1 MENIEDHISSKLLS
15 LEKEF
20 IQKLSSSNLLL
31 IYIQRFTVQYCLKD
45 KALSDKQVHELNDKF
60 CTSNNIKNDE
70 GLIHYLKEQGMRLE
84 DHINNLKASVFIN
97 SISLEKFGIKSEA
110 HFLKRKDQLDQYI
123 YSLIRVKSSDLAY
136 ELYLQIEEQDKTLSE
151 LASKYSEG
159 PEKDTNGKIGP
170 SSITIVH
177 PLLREKLKTSK
188 KGELIK
194 PFKIESWWVI
204 SRLEEKMEVSFDDKM
219 KAKMSLELFDLWVK
233 GVSQR
238 IAYKLIEL
246 LSHN

>member
-1 MENIEDHISSKLLS
+1 MENIEEYVSSQLLS
-15 LEKEF
+15 LEKEY

-31 IYIQRFTVQYCLKD
+31 IYIQRFTIQYCLKD
-45 KALSDKQVHELNDKF
+45 KVLSNNQVKELNDKF
-60 CTSNNIKNDE
+60 CTSNNIKNNE
-70 GLIHYLKEQGMRLE
+70 GLIKYLKEQGMRFE

-97 SISLEKFGIKSEA
+97 SISLDKFGIKAEA

-123 YSLIRVKSSDLAY
+123 YSLIRVKNSDLAY

-151 LASKYSEG
+151 LASKHSEG

-177 PLLREKLKTSK
+177 PLLREQLKTSN

-204 SRLEEKMEVSFDDKM
+204 ARLEDKMEVSFDENM
-219 KAKMSLELFDLWVK
+219 KAKMSLELFDLWIK

-246 LSHN
+246 LSNK

>member
-1 MENIEDHISSKLLS
+1 MENIEEHVSFELLS

-20 IQKLSSSNLLL
+20 IQKLSNSNLLL
-31 IYIQRFTVQYCLKD
+31 IYIQRFTIQYCLKD
-45 KALSDKQVHELNDKF
+45 KVLSEKQINELNNKF

-70 GLIHYLKEQGMRLE
+70 GMINYLKEQGMRLE
-84 DHINNLKASVFIN
+84 DHINNLKASAFIN
-97 SISLEKFGIKSEA
+97 SISLDKFGIKSES
-110 HFLKRKDQLDQYI
+110 HFLKRKDQLDQYQ
-123 YSLIRVKSSDLAY
+123 YSLIRVKNSDLAY
-136 ELYLQIEEQDKTLSE
+136 ELYLQIEEKDKTLSE

-170 SSITIVH
+170 SSINIVH
-177 PLLREKLKTSK
+177 PLLKEKLKTSK

-204 SRLEEKMEVSFDDKM
+204 ARLEEKLEVSFDENM
-219 KAKMSLELFDLWVK
+219 KVKMSLELFDLWIK

-238 IAYKLIEL
+238 IACKLIEL
-246 LSHN
+246 LSNN